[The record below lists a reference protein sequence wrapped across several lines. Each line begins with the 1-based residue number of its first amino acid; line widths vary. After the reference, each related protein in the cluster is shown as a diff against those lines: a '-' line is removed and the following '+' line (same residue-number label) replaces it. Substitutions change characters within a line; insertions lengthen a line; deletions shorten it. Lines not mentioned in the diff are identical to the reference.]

1 MNLLL
6 DEKLGLLGDTKL
18 KCTMN
23 KEHVHCT
30 LTHVVEAGPLLP
42 LLADDG
48 HLDGVG
54 PLVVARLRHAG
65 KVLKNSIF

>member
-1 MNLLL
+1 M
-6 DEKLGLLGDTKL
+6 ETLGLLGSTKL

-23 KEHVHCT
+23 EEHVHCT
-30 LTHVVEAGPLLP
+30 LTHVEAGPLLP

-54 PLVVARLRHAG
+54 PLVVARLRHADA
-65 KVLKNSIF
+65 LKSFYTHAASTKR